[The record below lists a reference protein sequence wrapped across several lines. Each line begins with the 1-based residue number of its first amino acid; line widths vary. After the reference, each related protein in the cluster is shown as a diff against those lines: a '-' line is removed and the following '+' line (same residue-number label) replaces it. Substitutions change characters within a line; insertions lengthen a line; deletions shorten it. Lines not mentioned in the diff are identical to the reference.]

1 MPLPIA
7 LAKLAEEALVA
18 LAPEVVPAA
27 VGLLQKLGA
36 PVPPEVVPLVQQIVN
51 QIAASP
57 HPYDTAKRAL
67 IATASSE
74 AADKLLAQL
83 MK

>member
-27 VGLLQKLGA
+27 VRVLQRLGA
-36 PVPPEVVPLVQQIVN
+36 PIPPEVVPLVEQIVQ

-57 HPYDTAKRAL
+57 NPADTAKRAL